1 LRTDCGAS
9 LRSWSLCNPPRH
21 ATSRRSGCAAGS
33 CEDEPR
39 SRPSRLFNPARRKLR
54 LRFCRDGM
62 VSRHHN
68 GAAHDDD
75 LRSMERMSEVRIERF
90 CDWQGNGCARECC
103 GLGQLRSRLPH
114 RWQED
119 LIVVSATDV
128 LGSRPHHPQP
138 IDKMDVPQVGTIV
151 VHLQRGLSDYIAREW
166 NGFLTP
172 PSGMS
177 VSRRAPGHVG
187 NCRAQIHGEGSR
199 RMS

>member
-1 LRTDCGAS
+1 LAPSRARTATGGSVAGLVIDEQTGSGNPAKRPPHRSLFRVRTWGPDCGAS
-9 LRSWSLCNPPRH
+9 LRSWSLCNPRRH

-138 IDKMDVPQVGTIV
+138 TAKV
-151 VHLQRGLSDYIAREW
+151 
-166 NGFLTP
+166 
-172 PSGMS
+172 
-177 VSRRAPGHVG
+177 
-187 NCRAQIHGEGSR
+187 
-199 RMS
+199 